1 MNLSQQLINGL
12 VLGHAYAL
20 VAIGWTLLLGVA
32 RLVNFGHGQM
42 YMLGAFVTWW
52 AVTKAGVPYAL
63 ALPIAMCV
71 GALFGVIM
79 QRVMLKATLEQNL
92 VSIMIMTLGFGY
104 VFSGGAA
111 LVFGSTGEILDTAL
125 SRQEITMGDLW
136 MTWQD
141 AAIIFAAILVFISLK
156 WVLDGTRIGRLVR
169 MVAEDPKLAMLA
181 GVNVRRVYYGVFAF
195 EGAAVAFA
203 AGMVAPRTPILTSMG
218 FDEVIMT
225 FVVVVLGGIGSVTG
239 SYLAGI
245 ALGLFTALFGAL
257 VSPAYT
263 TAAAF
268 LVLIALLVLRPGG
281 LSAGSAGGVRA
292 LRCCLR
298 GGVGEGS
305 GGGSK
310 A

>member
-1 MNLSQQLINGL
+1 MNLTQQIINGL

-42 YMLGAFVTWW
+42 YMVGAFVTWW
-52 AVTKAGVPYAL
+52 AVAKAGAPYAL
-63 ALPIAMCV
+63 AVPLAMAV
-71 GALFGVIM
+71 GALFGLIM
-79 QRVMLKATLEQNL
+79 QRVMLKATFEQNL

-104 VFSGGAA
+104 VMHGAAA
-111 LVFGSTGEILDTAL
+111 LVFGSTGQILETRMSIHEIN
-125 SRQEITMGDLW
+125 MGDLW
-136 MTWQD
+136 LTGQD
-141 AAIIFAAILVFISLK
+141 AAIVVAAIALFVGLK
-156 WVLDGTRIGRLVR
+156 CVLDGTRIGRLVR
-169 MVAEDPKLAMLA
+169 MVAEDPKLAQLA

-218 FDEVIMT
+218 FEEVIMT
-225 FVVVVLGGIGSVTG
+225 FVVVVFGGIGSVKG
-239 SYLAGI
+239 SYFAGV

-281 LSAGSAGGVRA
+281 LTAGAAGGH
-292 LRCCLR
+292 
-298 GGVGEGS
+298 
-305 GGGSK
+305 
-310 A
+310 

>member
-1 MNLSQQLINGL
+1 MNLTQQVINGL

-52 AVTKAGVPYAL
+52 AVAKAGVPYAL
-63 ALPIAMCV
+63 AIPLAMVV
-71 GALFGVIM
+71 GALFGLVM
-79 QRVMLKATLEQNL
+79 QRVMLKATFEQNL

-104 VFSGGAA
+104 VLHGGAA
-111 LVFGSTGEILDTAL
+111 LVFGSTGQILETSL
-125 SRQEITMGDLW
+125 SRHEFMLGDLW
-136 MTWQD
+136 LTGQD
-141 AAIIFAAILVFISLK
+141 LAIVVAAILVFVSLK
-156 WVLDGTRIGRLVR
+156 WVLDATRVGRLVR
-169 MVAEDPKLAMLA
+169 MVAEDPKLAQLA

-218 FDEVIMT
+218 FEEVIMT
-225 FVVVVLGGIGSVTG
+225 FVVVVFGGIGSVKG
-239 SYLAGI
+239 SYFAGV

-281 LSAGSAGGVRA
+281 LSARTAGGH
-292 LRCCLR
+292 
-298 GGVGEGS
+298 
-305 GGGSK
+305 
-310 A
+310 

>member
-141 AAIIFAAILVFISLK
+141 AAIILAAILVFISLK

-281 LSAGSAGGVRA
+281 LSAGSAGGVH
-292 LRCCLR
+292 
-298 GGVGEGS
+298 
-305 GGGSK
+305 
-310 A
+310 

>member
-1 MNLSQQLINGL
+1 MNLAQQIINGI

-52 AVTKAGVPYAL
+52 AVSKAGVPYGL
-63 ALPIAMCV
+63 ALPVAMAV
-71 GALFGVIM
+71 GALFGLLM
-79 QRVMLKATLEQNL
+79 QRIMLKATLEQNL

-104 VFSGGAA
+104 VMNGGAS
-111 LVFGSTGEILDTAL
+111 LVFGSTGQILETAL
-125 SRQEITMGDLW
+125 SRRDINMGDLW
-136 MTWQD
+136 LTWQD
-141 AAIIFAAILVFISLK
+141 AAIVVAAIALFVTLR
-156 WVLDGTRIGRLVR
+156 WVLEGTRLGRLVR

-225 FVVVVLGGIGSVTG
+225 FVVVVVGGIGSIKG
-239 SYLAGI
+239 SYMAGV

-268 LVLIALLVLRPGG
+268 LVLIALLVLRPAG
-281 LSAGSAGGVRA
+281 LGAGPAAGVH
-292 LRCCLR
+292 
-298 GGVGEGS
+298 
-305 GGGSK
+305 
-310 A
+310 

>member
-1 MNLSQQLINGL
+1 MNLTQQLINGL

-63 ALPIAMCV
+63 ALPIAMAI
-71 GALFGVIM
+71 GALFGLLM
-79 QRVMLKATLEQNL
+79 QRVMLKATFEQNL

-104 VFSGGAA
+104 VLQGGAA
-111 LVFGSTGEILDTAL
+111 LVFGSTGQILDTAL
-125 SRQEITMGDLW
+125 SRNEIKLGELWLTQQDL
-136 MTWQD
+136 
-141 AAIIFAAILVFISLK
+141 AIVLVAIAVFVGLK
-156 WVLDGTRIGRLVR
+156 WLLDGTRIGRLVR
-169 MVAEDPKLAMLA
+169 MVAEDPKLAQLA

-218 FDEVIMT
+218 FEEVIMT

-239 SYLAGI
+239 SYVAGV

-263 TAAAF
+263 TAACF
-268 LVLIALLVLRPGG
+268 LVLIAVLVLRPGG
-281 LSAGSAGGVRA
+281 LGAGSTSGVH
-292 LRCCLR
+292 
-298 GGVGEGS
+298 
-305 GGGSK
+305 
-310 A
+310 

>member
-1 MNLSQQLINGL
+1 MNLTQQVINGL

-20 VAIGWTLLLGVA
+20 IAIGWTLLLGVA

-52 AVTKAGVPYAL
+52 AVTKAGVPYVL
-63 ALPIAMCV
+63 ALPIAMAV
-71 GALFGVIM
+71 GALFGLVM
-79 QRVMLKATLEQNL
+79 QRVMLKATFEQNL

-104 VFSGGAA
+104 VLHGAAA
-111 LVFGSTGEILDTAL
+111 LVFGSTGQILETAL
-125 SRQEITMGDLW
+125 SRNEITLGELW
-136 MTWQD
+136 LTWQD
-141 AAIIFAAILVFISLK
+141 AAIIVAAIVVFICLK
-156 WVLDGTRIGRLVR
+156 WVLDGTRVGRLVR

-218 FDEVIMT
+218 FEEVIIT

-239 SYLAGI
+239 SYVAGV

-268 LVLIALLVLRPGG
+268 LVLIGVLVLRPRG
-281 LSAGSAGGVRA
+281 LSAGPAAGA
-292 LRCCLR
+292 H
-298 GGVGEGS
+298 
-305 GGGSK
+305 
-310 A
+310 

>member
-268 LVLIALLVLRPGG
+268 LVLIALLVLRPSG
-281 LSAGSAGGVRA
+281 LSAGSAGGVH
-292 LRCCLR
+292 
-298 GGVGEGS
+298 
-305 GGGSK
+305 
-310 A
+310 

>member
-1 MNLSQQLINGL
+1 MNLTQQLINGL

-63 ALPIAMCV
+63 ALPIAMAI
-71 GALFGVIM
+71 GALFGLLM
-79 QRVMLKATLEQNL
+79 QRVMLKATFEQNL

-104 VFSGGAA
+104 VLQGGAA
-111 LVFGSTGEILDTAL
+111 LVFGSTGQILDTAL
-125 SRQEITMGDLW
+125 SRSEIKLGELWLTQQDL
-136 MTWQD
+136 
-141 AAIIFAAILVFISLK
+141 AIVLVAIMVFVGLK
-156 WVLDGTRIGRLVR
+156 WLLDGTRVGRLVR
-169 MVAEDPKLAMLA
+169 MVAEDPKLAQLA
-181 GVNVRRVYYGVFAF
+181 GVNVRRVYFGVFAF

-218 FDEVIMT
+218 FEEVIMT

-239 SYLAGI
+239 SYVAGV

-263 TAAAF
+263 TAACF
-268 LVLIALLVLRPGG
+268 LVLIAVLVLRPGG
-281 LSAGSAGGVRA
+281 LSAGSTAGVH
-292 LRCCLR
+292 
-298 GGVGEGS
+298 
-305 GGGSK
+305 
-310 A
+310 

>member
-1 MNLSQQLINGL
+1 MNLAQQMINGL

-42 YMLGAFVTWW
+42 YMVGAFVTWW
-52 AVTKAGVPYAL
+52 AVAKAGMPYAL
-63 ALPIAMCV
+63 AVPLAMAV
-71 GALFGVIM
+71 GAVFGLVM
-79 QRVMLKATLEQNL
+79 QRVMLKATFEQNL

-104 VFSGGAA
+104 MMHGAAA
-111 LVFGSTGEILDTAL
+111 LVFGSTGQILETSL
-125 SRQEITMGDLW
+125 SLYEVNMGDLW
-136 MTWQD
+136 LTGQD
-141 AAIIFAAILVFISLK
+141 AAIVVAAIGLFGGLK

-169 MVAEDPKLAMLA
+169 MVAEDPKLAQLA

-218 FDEVIMT
+218 FEEVIMT
-225 FVVVVLGGIGSVTG
+225 FVVVVFGGIGSVKG
-239 SYLAGI
+239 SYFAGV

-268 LVLIALLVLRPGG
+268 VVLIALLVLRPGG
-281 LSAGSAGGVRA
+281 MSAGAAGA
-292 LRCCLR
+292 H
-298 GGVGEGS
+298 
-305 GGGSK
+305 
-310 A
+310 

>member
-1 MNLSQQLINGL
+1 MNLTQQLVNGI

-52 AVTKAGVPYAL
+52 AVVKAGVPYPV
-63 ALPIAMCV
+63 ALPLSMAV
-71 GALFGVIM
+71 GAVVGLVM
-79 QRVMLKATLEQNL
+79 QRVMLKATFEQNL

-104 VFSGGAA
+104 VLHGGAA
-111 LVFGSTGEILDTAL
+111 LVFGSTGQILETAL
-125 SRQEITMGDLW
+125 SRRDIEIGQLW
-136 MTWQD
+136 LTWQD
-141 AAIIFAAILVFISLK
+141 AAIVIAAILVFASLK
-156 WVLDGTRIGRLVR
+156 AVLDGTRVGRLVR

-239 SYLAGI
+239 SYVAGI
-245 ALGLFTALFGAL
+245 ALGLFTALFVAL

-268 LVLIALLVLRPGG
+268 LVLIAVLVLRPAG
-281 LSAGSAGGVRA
+281 LSAGPAAGA
-292 LRCCLR
+292 H
-298 GGVGEGS
+298 
-305 GGGSK
+305 
-310 A
+310 